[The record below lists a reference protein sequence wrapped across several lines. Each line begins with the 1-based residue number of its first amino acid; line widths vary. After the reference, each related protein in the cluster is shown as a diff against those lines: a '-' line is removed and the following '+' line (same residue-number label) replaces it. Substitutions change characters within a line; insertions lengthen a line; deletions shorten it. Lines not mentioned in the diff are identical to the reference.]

1 MYKFTIDKIKD
12 PVILTKL
19 VKKFKTNERRRFRK
33 AQRYYEV
40 KNDIYGRKMSDL
52 KENNKIAHGFA
63 RYITNMATAYFIG
76 KPIRYIVNDDDEY
89 KDSLDGIMTSNYI
102 NMLNFEVSKEASK
115 KGIGFLLLYVDE
127 NGKLKIKKC
136 DADDIIP
143 VFSPSLGEYLEC
155 AVRLTEE
162 YDIDGKFMK
171 ENADI
176 YGKEKI
182 YHYERENKSAD
193 FKYVDEESHLLSDV
207 PVIVIKNN
215 EEMLGD
221 FETQYSIIN
230 AYDKG
235 QSNTGNDVDYFA
247 DSYLALVGAGGGL
260 ESIGTE
266 AENEDEDAK
275 RSAKNLKENKLLFL
289 DEGGQAYFIEK
300 NPNDTASE
308 NYKNRLFKDLFFL
321 SQVPALTDENFSGN
335 LTGVAIRYKLTGL
348 EELAIMKENNFQAAQ
363 HKMLKIITDYLNTIQ
378 NKNFDPEIVYQKYE
392 RNFVDNDSETIENVT
407 KLDGVVSKETQLN
420 MLPQK
425 IVDNAKDEMDRITE
439 ELIKSEEL
447 PLAPTEV

>member
-1 MYKFTIDKIKD
+1 MYKFSIEQVKD

-19 VKKFKTNERRRFRK
+19 VKKFKAKERRRFNK

-40 KNDIYGRKMSDL
+40 RNDIYARKMSDL

-76 KPIRYIVNDDDEY
+76 KPVRYSTDDKAYQDA
-89 KDSLDGIMTSNYI
+89 LDDVLDKNYI

-115 KGIGFLLLYVDE
+115 KGIGFLLIYINE
-127 NGKLKIKKC
+127 EGKLKIKKC
-136 DADDIIP
+136 DAEEIIP
-143 VFSPSLGEYLEC
+143 VFSTSLGEYLEC
-155 AVRLTEE
+155 AVRLSEE
-162 YDIDGKFMK
+162 YDIDGKFLK
-171 ENADI
+171 ESADI
-176 YGKEKI
+176 YDKERI
-182 YHYERENKSAD
+182 YHYERTNRAVNFEFVS
-193 FKYVDEESHLLSDV
+193 DEPHLLSDV

-215 EEMLGD
+215 EEMIGD
-221 FETQYSIIN
+221 YEPQYSIIDG
-230 AYDKG
+230 YDKG

-260 ESIGTE
+260 ESIGSE
-266 AENEDEDAK
+266 EPDEDGNRA
-275 RSAKNLKENKLLFL
+275 AKNLKENKLLFL
-289 DEGGQAYFIEK
+289 DEGGQAYFVEK
-300 NPNDTASE
+300 NPNDTVTE

-363 HKMLKIITDYLNTIQ
+363 HKMIKLITDYLNTIQ
-378 NKNFDPEIVYQKYE
+378 NKEYDPEQVTQKYT
-392 RNFVDNDSETIENVT
+392 RNFIDNESEIISNVT
-407 KLDGVVSKETQLN
+407 QLENVVSKETQLN
-420 MLPQK
+420 MLPQT
-425 IVDNAKDEMDRITE
+425 IVDNAQE
-439 ELIKSEEL
+439 ELDRMEAERIREERL

>member
-1 MYKFTIDKIKD
+1 MYKFSIEQVKD

-19 VKKFKTNERRRFRK
+19 VKKFKAKERRRFNK

-40 KNDIYGRKMSDL
+40 KNDIYARKMSDL

-76 KPIRYIVNDDDEY
+76 KPVRYSVDDEAY
-89 KDSLDGIMTSNYI
+89 QKALDDVLNKNYI

-115 KGIGFLLLYVDE
+115 KGIGFLLIYINE
-127 NGKLKIKKC
+127 EGKLKIKKC
-136 DADDIIP
+136 DAEEIIP
-143 VFSPSLGEYLEC
+143 VFSTSLGEYLEC
-155 AVRLTEE
+155 AVRLSEE
-162 YDIDGKFMK
+162 YDIDGKFLK
-171 ENADI
+171 EGADI
-176 YGKEKI
+176 YDKERI
-182 YHYERENKSAD
+182 YHYERTNRAAD
-193 FKYVDEESHLLSDV
+193 FEFVSDEPHLLSDV

-215 EEMLGD
+215 EEMIGD
-221 FETQYSIIN
+221 YEPQYSIIDG
-230 AYDKG
+230 YDKG

-260 ESIGTE
+260 ESIGSE
-266 AENEDEDAK
+266 EPDEDGNRA
-275 RSAKNLKENKLLFL
+275 AKNLKEHKLLFL
-289 DEGGQAYFIEK
+289 DSGGQAFFIEK
-300 NPNDTASE
+300 NPNDTATE

-363 HKMLKIITDYLNTIQ
+363 HKMIKLITDYLNTIQ
-378 NKNFDPEIVYQKYE
+378 NKEYDPEQVTQKYT
-392 RNFVDNDSETIENVT
+392 RNFIDNESEIIGNVT
-407 KLDGVVSKETQLN
+407 QLENVVSKETQLN
-420 MLPQK
+420 MLPQT
-425 IVDNAKDEMDRITE
+425 IVDNAQE
-439 ELIKSEEL
+439 ELNRMEAERIREEKL

>member
-1 MYKFTIDKIKD
+1 MYKFSIEQVKD

-19 VKKFKTNERRRFRK
+19 VKKFKAKERRRFNK

-40 KNDIYGRKMSDL
+40 KNDIYARKMSDL

-76 KPIRYIVNDDDEY
+76 KPVRYSTDDEAY
-89 KDSLDGIMTSNYI
+89 QKALDDVLNKNYI

-115 KGIGFLLLYVDE
+115 KGIGFLLLYVNE
-127 NGKLKIKKC
+127 EGKLKIKKC
-136 DADDIIP
+136 SAEEIIP
-143 VFSPSLGEYLEC
+143 VFSTSLGEYLEC
-155 AVRLTEE
+155 AVRLSEE
-162 YDIDGKFMK
+162 YDIDGKFLK
-171 ENADI
+171 EGADI
-176 YGKEKI
+176 YDKERI
-182 YHYERENKSAD
+182 YHYERTNRAAD
-193 FKYVDEESHLLSDV
+193 FEFVSDEPHLLSDV

-215 EEMLGD
+215 EEMIGD
-221 FETQYSIIN
+221 YEPQYSIIDG
-230 AYDKG
+230 YDKG

-260 ESIGTE
+260 ESIGSE
-266 AENEDEDAK
+266 EPDEDGNRA
-275 RSAKNLKENKLLFL
+275 AKNLKEHKLLFL
-289 DEGGQAYFIEK
+289 DEGGQAFFIEK
-300 NPNDTASE
+300 NPNDTATE

-363 HKMLKIITDYLNTIQ
+363 HKMIKLITDYLNTIQ
-378 NKNFDPEIVYQKYE
+378 NKEYDPEQVTQKYT
-392 RNFVDNDSETIENVT
+392 RNFIDNESEIISNVT
-407 KLDGVVSKETQLN
+407 QLENVVSKETQLN
-420 MLPQK
+420 MLPSA
-425 IVDNAKDEMDRITE
+425 IVNNAQE
-439 ELIKSEEL
+439 ELNRMEAERIREEKL

>member
-1 MYKFTIDKIKD
+1 MYKFSIEQVKD

-19 VKKFKTNERRRFRK
+19 VKKFKAKERRRFNK

-40 KNDIYGRKMSDL
+40 RNDIYARKMSDL

-76 KPIRYIVNDDDEY
+76 KPVRYSTDDEAY
-89 KDSLDGIMTSNYI
+89 QEALDDVLDKNYI

-115 KGIGFLLLYVDE
+115 KGIGFLLLYVNE
-127 NGKLKIKKC
+127 EGKLKIKKC
-136 DADDIIP
+136 SAEEIIP
-143 VFSPSLGEYLEC
+143 VFSTSLGEYLEC
-155 AVRLTEE
+155 AVRLSEE
-162 YDIDGKFMK
+162 YDIDGKFLK
-171 ENADI
+171 EGADI
-176 YGKEKI
+176 YDKERI
-182 YHYERENKSAD
+182 YHYERTNRAAD
-193 FKYVDEESHLLSDV
+193 FEFVSDEPHLLSDV

-215 EEMLGD
+215 EEMIGD
-221 FETQYSIIN
+221 YEPQYSIIDG
-230 AYDKG
+230 YDKG

-260 ESIGTE
+260 ESIGSE
-266 AENEDEDAK
+266 EPDEDGNRA
-275 RSAKNLKENKLLFL
+275 AKNLKEHKLLFL
-289 DEGGQAYFIEK
+289 DEGGQAFFIEK
-300 NPNDTASE
+300 NPNDTATE

-363 HKMLKIITDYLNTIQ
+363 HKMIKLITDYLNTIQ
-378 NKNFDPEIVYQKYE
+378 NKEYDPEQVTQKYT
-392 RNFVDNDSETIENVT
+392 RNFIDNESEIISNVT
-407 KLDGVVSKETQLN
+407 QLENVVSKETQLN
-420 MLPQK
+420 MLPQT
-425 IVDNAKDEMDRITE
+425 IVDNAQE
-439 ELIKSEEL
+439 ELDRMEAERIREEEL

>member
-1 MYKFTIDKIKD
+1 MYKFSIEQVKD

-19 VKKFKTNERRRFRK
+19 VKKFKAKERRRFNK

-40 KNDIYGRKMSDL
+40 KNDIYARKMSDL

-76 KPIRYIVNDDDEY
+76 KPVRYSTDDEAY
-89 KDSLDGIMTSNYI
+89 QEALDDVLNKNYI

-115 KGIGFLLLYVDE
+115 KGIGFLLLYVNE
-127 NGKLKIKKC
+127 EGKLKIKKC
-136 DADDIIP
+136 SAEEIIP
-143 VFSPSLGEYLEC
+143 VFSTSLGEYLEC
-155 AVRLTEE
+155 AVRLSEE
-162 YDIDGKFMK
+162 YDIDGKFLK
-171 ENADI
+171 EGADI
-176 YGKEKI
+176 YDKERI
-182 YHYERENKSAD
+182 YHYERTNRAAD
-193 FKYVDEESHLLSDV
+193 FEFVSDEPHLLSDV

-215 EEMLGD
+215 EEMIGD
-221 FETQYSIIN
+221 YEPQYSIIDG
-230 AYDKG
+230 YDKG

-260 ESIGTE
+260 ESIGSE
-266 AENEDEDAK
+266 EPDEDGNRA
-275 RSAKNLKENKLLFL
+275 AKNLKEHKLLFL
-289 DEGGQAYFIEK
+289 DEGGQAFFIEK
-300 NPNDTASE
+300 NPNDTATE

-363 HKMLKIITDYLNTIQ
+363 HKMIKLITDYLNTIQ
-378 NKNFDPEIVYQKYE
+378 NKEYDPEQVTQKYT
-392 RNFVDNDSETIENVT
+392 RNFIDNESEIISNVT
-407 KLDGVVSKETQLN
+407 QLENVVSKETQLN
-420 MLPQK
+420 MLPQT
-425 IVDNAKDEMDRITE
+425 IVDNAQE
-439 ELIKSEEL
+439 ELDRMESERIREEKL

>member
-1 MYKFTIDKIKD
+1 MYKFSIEQVKD

-19 VKKFKTNERRRFRK
+19 VKKFKAKERRRFNK

-40 KNDIYGRKMSDL
+40 KNDIYARKMSDL

-76 KPIRYIVNDDDEY
+76 KPVRYSVDDEAY
-89 KDSLDGIMTSNYI
+89 QKALDDVLNKNYI

-115 KGIGFLLLYVDE
+115 KGIGFLLIYINE
-127 NGKLKIKKC
+127 EGKLKIKKC
-136 DADDIIP
+136 DAEEIIP
-143 VFSPSLGEYLEC
+143 VFSTSLGEYLEC
-155 AVRLTEE
+155 AVRLSEE
-162 YDIDGKFMK
+162 YDIDGKFLK
-171 ENADI
+171 EGADI
-176 YGKEKI
+176 YDKERI
-182 YHYERENKSAD
+182 YHYERTNRAAD
-193 FKYVDEESHLLSDV
+193 FEFVSDEPHLLSDV

-215 EEMLGD
+215 EEMIGD
-221 FETQYSIIN
+221 YEPQYSIIDG
-230 AYDKG
+230 YDKG

-260 ESIGTE
+260 ESIGSE
-266 AENEDEDAK
+266 EPDEDGNRA
-275 RSAKNLKENKLLFL
+275 AKNLKEHKLLFL
-289 DEGGQAYFIEK
+289 DEGGQAFFIEK
-300 NPNDTASE
+300 NPNDTATE

-363 HKMLKIITDYLNTIQ
+363 HKMIKLITDYLNTIQ
-378 NKNFDPEIVYQKYE
+378 NKEYDPEQVTQKYT
-392 RNFVDNDSETIENVT
+392 RNFIDNESEIISNVT
-407 KLDGVVSKETQLN
+407 QLENVVSKETQLN
-420 MLPQK
+420 MLPQN
-425 IVDNAKDEMDRITE
+425 IVANAQE
-439 ELIKSEEL
+439 ELDRMEAERIREEKL